1 MTGRMTGK
9 VVIVTGGALGI
20 GLGIVRRFV
29 QEGAGVLLVD
39 LNEKAAQAAAEK
51 LAGGPGRVEVY
62 PADVAAEDTGER
74 VVARCVEAFGGL
86 DVLVNNAGIFP
97 QAPVLQMTPALLDR
111 VYQVNLKGLILI
123 AKAAALEMVKEGR
136 GGRIINIAS
145 IDAFRPSMVGL
156 AAYDASKGGVVMFT
170 KSLAL
175 ELAPHKI
182 TVNAVAPGAIYTEGV
197 AEAGANLEAFVERIP
212 LRRMGKPEDIAGVVA
227 FLASADADYITG
239 ETIVVDG
246 GALLT

>member
-212 LRRMGKPEDIAGVVA
+212 LRRMGKPADIAGVVA
-227 FLASADADYITG
+227 YLASADADYITG

>member
-1 MTGRMTGK
+1 MTERMRGK
-9 VVIVTGGALGI
+9 AVIVTGGALGI
-20 GLGIVRRFV
+20 GFGIARRFV

-39 LNEKAAQAAAEK
+39 LNEEAARAAAEK
-51 LAGGPGRVEVY
+51 LAGGPGRVEVF
-62 PADVAAEDTGER
+62 PADVGAEETGEKA
-74 VVARCVEAFGGL
+74 VARCVEVFGGL
-86 DVLVNNAGIFP
+86 DILVNNAGIFP
-97 QAPVLQMTPALLDR
+97 QAPVLEMAPELVDR
-111 VYQVNLKGLILI
+111 VYRVNLKGLILLS
-123 AKAAALEMVKEGR
+123 KAAALQMVKQGR

-170 KSLAL
+170 KNLAL
-175 ELAPHKI
+175 ELAPHNI
-182 TVNAVAPGAIYTEGV
+182 TVNAVAPGVIFTEGV
-197 AEAGANLEAFVERIP
+197 AEADVSVEAFLERIP
-212 LRRMGKPEDIAGVVA
+212 LRRVGKPEDIAGVVA

>member
-9 VVIVTGGALGI
+9 AVIVTGGALGI

-197 AEAGANLEAFVERIP
+197 TEAGANLEAFVERIP

>member
-1 MTGRMTGK
+1 
-9 VVIVTGGALGI
+9 
-20 GLGIVRRFV
+20 
-29 QEGAGVLLVD
+29 
-39 LNEKAAQAAAEK
+39 
-51 LAGGPGRVEVY
+51 
-62 PADVAAEDTGER
+62 
-74 VVARCVEAFGGL
+74 
-86 DVLVNNAGIFP
+86 
-97 QAPVLQMTPALLDR
+97 MTPALLDR

-197 AEAGANLEAFVERIP
+197 TEAGANLEAFVERIP

>member
-9 VVIVTGGALGI
+9 AAIVTGGALGI
-20 GLGIVRRFV
+20 GFGIVRRFV

-39 LNEKAAQAAAEK
+39 LNEEAARAAAGK
-51 LAGGPGRVEVY
+51 LAAGPGRVEVY
-62 PADVAAEDTGER
+62 PADVGSEETGEK
-74 VVARCVEAFGGL
+74 VVARCVEVFGGL
-86 DVLVNNAGIFP
+86 DILVNNAGIFP
-97 QAPVLQMTPALLDR
+97 QAPVLKMAPELLDR
-111 VYQVNLKGLILI
+111 VYRVNLKGLVLT
-123 AKAAALEMVKEGR
+123 AKAAALQMVAQGR

-175 ELAPHKI
+175 ELAPHNI

-197 AEAGANLEAFVERIP
+197 AEAGVSMEEFAKRIP
-212 LRRMGKPEDIAGVVA
+212 LRRVGKPEDIAGAVA
-227 FLASADADYITG
+227 FLASTDAEYITG

>member
-1 MTGRMTGK
+1 M
-9 VVIVTGGALGI
+9 
-20 GLGIVRRFV
+20 
-29 QEGAGVLLVD
+29 VD
-39 LNEKAAQAAAEK
+39 LNESGAGRCGK
-51 LAGGPGRVEVY
+51 LAGEPGRVEVY

-74 VVARCVEAFGGL
+74 VVARCMEVFGGL

-97 QAPVLQMTPALLDR
+97 QAPVLQMAPGLLDR
-111 VYQVNLKGLILI
+111 VYQVNLKGLIFI
-123 AKAAALEMVKEGR
+123 AKAAALRMVAQGR

-175 ELAPHKI
+175 ELAPHNI

-197 AEAGANLEAFVERIP
+197 ADAGANLEAFVERIP

>member
-74 VVARCVEAFGGL
+74 VVARCV
-86 DVLVNNAGIFP
+86 
-97 QAPVLQMTPALLDR
+97 
-111 VYQVNLKGLILI
+111 
-123 AKAAALEMVKEGR
+123 
-136 GGRIINIAS
+136 
-145 IDAFRPSMVGL
+145 RPL
-156 AAYDASKGGVVMFT
+156 AAWMSWSIM
-170 KSLAL
+170 
-175 ELAPHKI
+175 
-182 TVNAVAPGAIYTEGV
+182 PGSS
-197 AEAGANLEAFVERIP
+197 
-212 LRRMGKPEDIAGVVA
+212 RRRR
-227 FLASADADYITG
+227 SCR
-239 ETIVVDG
+239 
-246 GALLT
+246 

>member
-1 MTGRMTGK
+1 M
-9 VVIVTGGALGI
+9 
-20 GLGIVRRFV
+20 
-29 QEGAGVLLVD
+29 
-39 LNEKAAQAAAEK
+39 
-51 LAGGPGRVEVY
+51 EVY

-74 VVARCVEAFGGL
+74 VVARCMEVFGGL

-97 QAPVLQMTPALLDR
+97 QAPVLQMAPGLLDR
-111 VYQVNLKGLILI
+111 VYQVNLKGLIFI
-123 AKAAALEMVKEGR
+123 AKAAALRMVAQGR

-175 ELAPHKI
+175 ELAPHNI

-197 AEAGANLEAFVERIP
+197 ADAGANLEAFVERIP

>member
-9 VVIVTGGALGI
+9 AVIVTGGALGI
-20 GLGIVRRFV
+20 GFGIVRRFV

-39 LNEKAAQAAAEK
+39 LNEKAARAAAEK
-51 LAGGPGRVEVY
+51 LAGEPGRVEVY

-74 VVARCVEAFGGL
+74 VVARCMEVFGGL

-97 QAPVLQMTPALLDR
+97 QAPVLQMAPGLLDR

-123 AKAAALEMVKEGR
+123 AKAAALRMVAQGR

-175 ELAPHKI
+175 ELAPHNI

-197 AEAGANLEAFVERIP
+197 ADAGANLEAFVERIP